1 VTVDDDSTAVD
12 LGPIPTA
19 EDADDEFVRRMG
31 EEAERKPPKRRG
43 RPSNADK
50 EREFKEAN
58 KPLDPEKAAEEQ
70 RQKELEK
77 WREPCPVDSFQETWH
92 WALAHIHEQGWGPE
106 QIQIVVIRL
115 TPVPGQS
122 NPQPLH
128 LNPRI
133 RGDQVLGDPDNGYP
147 AGEALLWFV
156 IDHYHRYPG
165 VYGTYKLQF
174 LGPDREHI
182 AITKPFPLER
192 WADLDRRRE
201 EINRDTAAEPA
212 GPSGHARP
220 PWRRGPG
227 APGAPGAPGVSPD
240 MAAIYEELGRLRAQV
255 NAPQPAP
262 PPEARDVKH
271 EKEIYELRLEL
282 QKEKDAREREVEKQK
297 HESEIAAMN
306 ARIDALSKVQAA
318 PPIEDLGS
326 AMIKMLMTLGVL
338 GPDGKPV
345 GAGAPQPAK
354 AAERIDSATAAFESV
369 FDDMEKFEKGKDR
382 VRKMLGFE
390 APPVQAIVE
399 TVEKEEEE
407 SFFVKM
413 GKQAIELAMK
423 NPEGIIAGLGSVLEG
438 SPAGTLLKNAGAAM
452 TAAKAAARTAT
463 SVPMGGAQGGGYK
476 PPAA

>member
-1 VTVDDDSTAVD
+1 VTQPDDSTAFD
-12 LGPIPTA
+12 LDVIPPA
-19 EDADDEFVRRMG
+19 EENEDEFIRRMG

-58 KPLDPEKAAEEQ
+58 KPLDPEKAAEAQ
-70 RQKELEK
+70 RLKELEK

-156 IDHYHRYPG
+156 IDYFHKHPG

-192 WADLDRRRE
+192 WADLDK
-201 EINRDTAAEPA
+201 
-212 GPSGHARP
+212 
-220 PWRRGPG
+220 RRGDIDRATTEAAAQSTAGYTPRR
-227 APGAPGAPGVSPD
+227 PWPPGVSAV
-240 MAAIYEELGRLRAQV
+240 AADAGFTLSEFVELREKLARLEVEAQR
-255 NAPQPAP
+255 PQVAAAP
-262 PPEARDVKH
+262 PPSAQAVEYEKKLYEMKLEMEKQRAANEMALMEARFNAK
-271 EKEIYELRLEL
+271 LE
-282 QKEKDAREREVEKQK
+282 
-297 HESEIAAMN
+297 AA
-306 ARIDALSKVQAA
+306 LKPQAA
-318 PPIEDLGS
+318 PVEDIGA
-326 AMIKMLMTLGVL
+326 AMVKMLMTLGLL

-345 GAGAPQPAK
+345 GAAAQPIAPTASPAEQLK
-354 AAERIDSATAAFESV
+354 EAAKIVIDQRKSADAAEQSLRTILGVPEPATEII
-369 FDDMEKFEKGKDR
+369 ERE
-382 VRKMLGFE
+382 E
-390 APPVQAIVE
+390 P
-399 TVEKEEEE
+399 KEENW
-407 SFFVKM
+407 FVKQ
-413 GKQAIELAMK
+413 GKALFEGVMK
-423 NPEGIIAGLGSVLEG
+423 NPEVALGVVGGLVGEA
-438 SPAGTLLKNAGAAM
+438 SPAGQFVTATAKTI